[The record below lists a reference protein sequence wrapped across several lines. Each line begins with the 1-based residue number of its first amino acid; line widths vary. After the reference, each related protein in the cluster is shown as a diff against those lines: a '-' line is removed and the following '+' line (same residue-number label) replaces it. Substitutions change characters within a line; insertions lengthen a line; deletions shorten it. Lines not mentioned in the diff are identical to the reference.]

1 MEAHSTNRGLT
12 PVLSGAS
19 SAQQPDMWRP
29 WSGNRG
35 EAAPCTTHSG
45 HGDPSTANVPKPPQ
59 VVHPVKLYWPKS
71 RCFDYLYQDAQM
83 LLRNYPVQA
92 TICPYQDSSSD
103 EESDDDDEE
112 VEKELN

>member
-35 EAAPCTTHSG
+35 EAAPCTVGFS
-45 HGDPSTANVPKPPQ
+45 DFSCLNLK
-59 VVHPVKLYWPKS
+59 KMLYWPKS